1 MSPALATVFF
11 AVAGGSI
18 LYVVIQLFEVCRR
31 FAMPILVAWMLLLGL
46 LLGFATDWVLV
57 AAGS

>member
-1 MSPALATVFF
+1 MSPALEMLFF

-31 FAMPILVAWMLLLGL
+31 YEMPELSGWTLLFGL
-46 LLGFATDWVLV
+46 LLGFGTDWVLV
-57 AAGS
+57 AAGA